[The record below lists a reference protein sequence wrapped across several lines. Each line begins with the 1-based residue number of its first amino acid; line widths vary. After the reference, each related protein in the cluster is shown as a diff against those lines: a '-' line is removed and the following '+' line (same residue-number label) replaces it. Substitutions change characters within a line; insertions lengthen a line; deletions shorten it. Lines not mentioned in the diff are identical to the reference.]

1 MRKRSGRQLAHE
13 CGFCALKDRIT
24 SALALVAVLSLL
36 SIAGCHFTP
45 TANGV
50 EGLMTEPA
58 GWTKGRPQR
67 PSACGA
73 QHHALVRHHGVAAA
87 PLSGVERTVG
97 RICMRYEKVFDGPAR
112 LFGERGRAPDIE
124 PGSKNAN
131 SSPP

>member
-1 MRKRSGRQLAHE
+1 MDEGPAP
-13 CGFCALKDRIT
+13 AP
-24 SALALVAVLSLL
+24 VSLRR
-36 SIAGCHFTP
+36 ATP
-45 TANGV
+45 
-50 EGLMTEPA
+50 
-58 GWTKGRPQR
+58 
-67 PSACGA
+67 CF
-73 QHHALVRHHGVAAA
+73 VRDHGVAAA

>member
-1 MRKRSGRQLAHE
+1 MAHE

-36 SIAGCHFTP
+36 RIAGCP

-73 QHHALVRHHGVAAA
+73 QHQALVRDHGVAAA

-97 RICMRYEKVFDGPAR
+97 RICMRYEKVFEGPAC
-112 LFGERGRAPDIE
+112 LFGECGRAPDIE

-131 SSPP
+131 SSPL